1 MTDDLTRTKGI
12 LEAALLVAGEPVAIA
27 QLSKLFDPPLEAD
40 VIRKLLEDLRAAWAD
55 RSVELAQV
63 ASGWRFQARPEIQ
76 PYLER
81 LSPEKPPRYSR
92 AAMEP
97 LAIIAYQQPVTRGDI
112 EAIRGVQVSTNV
124 IKTLE
129 DRQWIEAVGHRE
141 TPGRPALY
149 ATTKNFLD
157 DLGLRS
163 LAELPPLAELD
174 TPHLLELPDAP
185 AKAAEAELA
194 LASPLLDTAEPL
206 SVDLGAPDASDGQPR
221 PPESNQTLHCARL
234 HRAAAP
240 SQSVG
245 AVRLW
250 IAARARRSDH
260 RRAHHGQPPAG
271 GGRSEGGPE
280 RSGAHQRRAGAAAFR
295 RATRA
300 RALVPQARRRERQP
314 RRPRGTAD
322 GVRQA
327 ATTGQRQMDR
337 GWPPRF
343 QQRGSADVHDPGR
356 ARQPA
361 HASAL
366 RSRARIL
373 GAGHGHPDAGTRA
386 TTARGRPVG
395 GRAGEG
401 ARACR
406 WRR

>member
-92 AAMEP
+92 AAMET

-163 LAELPPLAELD
+163 LAELPPLADLD
-174 TPHLLELPDAP
+174 TSHLLELPDAP

-194 LASPLLDTAEPL
+194 LASPLLDAEKAL
-206 SVDLGAPDASDGQPR
+206 SGDVVASVHLDAPDASDGQPR
-221 PPESNQTLHCARL
+221 PPESNQTLH
-234 HRAAAP
+234 
-240 SQSVG
+240 
-245 AVRLW
+245 
-250 IAARARRSDH
+250 
-260 RRAHHGQPPAG
+260 
-271 GGRSEGGPE
+271 
-280 RSGAHQRRAGAAAFR
+280 
-295 RATRA
+295 
-300 RALVPQARRRERQP
+300 
-314 RRPRGTAD
+314 
-322 GVRQA
+322 
-327 ATTGQRQMDR
+327 
-337 GWPPRF
+337 
-343 QQRGSADVHDPGR
+343 
-356 ARQPA
+356 
-361 HASAL
+361 
-366 RSRARIL
+366 
-373 GAGHGHPDAGTRA
+373 
-386 TTARGRPVG
+386 
-395 GRAGEG
+395 
-401 ARACR
+401 
-406 WRR
+406 